1 MARYTGPACRQCR
14 REGKKLFLKG
24 ERCYSDKCALDRRA
38 QAGRPTAPG
47 QHGASRKKISEY
59 GLQLRAKQS
68 AKRFYGMQE
77 GQFYK
82 YFEMAEH
89 KEGITGENLLRIA
102 ESRLDNIVYRLGF
115 SSSRKEARQLVGHGH
130 FTVNG
135 NKVDIPSYLCKEG
148 DVVSVADSSR
158 QSDKIKAIME
168 SCSARPVPM
177 WLECDKAAF
186 TGKVN
191 RLPNRE
197 DIDIDVEEHLIV
209 ELYSK

>member
-24 ERCYSDKCALDRRA
+24 ERCYSDKCALNRHA
-38 QAGRPTAPG
+38 QAGRPTVPG

-59 GLQLRAKQS
+59 GLQLRAKQA
-68 AKRFYGMQE
+68 AKRYYGVAE
-77 GQFYK
+77 NQFYK
-82 YFEMAEH
+82 YFEVAER
-89 KEGITGENLLRIA
+89 KEGVTGENLLRIA

-115 SSSRKEARQLVGHGH
+115 ASSRKEARQLIGHGH

-135 NKVDIPSYLCKEG
+135 RKVDIPSYLCKAG
-148 DVVSVADSSR
+148 DVIAVSEKAR
-158 QSDKIKAIME
+158 QSEKIKAVVE
-168 SCSARPVPM
+168 ACGARPVPM
-177 WLECDKAAF
+177 WLECDKANM
-186 TGKVN
+186 TGTIS

-197 DIDIDVEEHLIV
+197 DIDLDVEEHLIV